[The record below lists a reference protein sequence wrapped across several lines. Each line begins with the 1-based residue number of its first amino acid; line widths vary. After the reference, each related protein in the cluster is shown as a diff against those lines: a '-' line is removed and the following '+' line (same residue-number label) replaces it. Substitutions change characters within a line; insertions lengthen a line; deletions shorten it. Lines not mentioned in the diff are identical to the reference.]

1 MKNIIYTLFFAIT
14 FLLSCK
20 HVPVEKYK
28 NGDFISE
35 LPDPR
40 SIEPLQEWKNQ
51 TSELTASW
59 ASTNYRFR
67 KNYIPNANLIDD
79 LELHGWKNERINA
92 QMLIWSTDTLM
103 DISIEVSD
111 LVNADNRISA
121 ENIKHYYVRNVI
133 CDEFL
138 KGCGPRENKQEHAR
152 LFPDAFETLEA
163 YNHPG
168 RTTRSVWF
176 TIQVPAETIQGRYS
190 GKVSLKNPQGTI
202 KELPLQLTVANY
214 TLPDPKDW
222 VFHLDL
228 WQNPYA
234 VARVENV
241 EVWSEQHFD
250 AMRPLYEMLAD
261 AGQKCIT
268 ATISP
273 KPWGG
278 QTLDPYGS
286 MVNRMLMEDGSWEFE
301 YQVFD
306 RWIDFMTGIGINK
319 EINCYSLISWDE
331 NYHYFDKMKGEDVI
345 IQLTT
350 GSEAYKSY
358 WAPFLFDFHNHLA
371 SKGILDITTIAIDE
385 RPPELM
391 QALAEMIKEHAPGL
405 KISMAT
411 NHMYHSD
418 NIYDLSIGI
427 RFLPED
433 PEIIQNRRKNGLITT
448 FYTACNPPFPN
459 TYSFSPPSE
468 STWMGWF
475 ASANNLDGYL
485 RWAYNSWV
493 EDPLKDTRFRRWP
506 SGDAFLVYPG
516 SRSSIRFEKL
526 RDGFEDFEKIHI
538 LRKELTDDSDAPSL
552 SKLELLDEYLD
563 RFKQYPPTEEDIP
576 KNIEEAQLFL
586 NRLLK

>member
-1 MKNIIYTLFFAIT
+1 MKNIVIPFLFVCTLLI
-14 FLLSCK
+14 SCGQAR
-20 HVPVEKYK
+20 VENNKR
-28 NGDFISE
+28 GVFISE

-40 SIEPLQEWKNQ
+40 PVNPPQEWANQ
-51 TSELTASW
+51 DPGLKASW
-59 ASTNYRFR
+59 ASTNFRFP
-67 KNYIPNANLIDD
+67 KNYMPKENLINKLDF
-79 LELHGWKNERINA
+79 HGWRNERINA
-92 QMLIWSTDTLM
+92 QLLIWSPDTIM
-103 DISIEVSD
+103 DISIEASD
-111 LVNADNRISA
+111 LLNGGNKIPG

-133 CDEFL
+133 CDAFL
-138 KGCGPRENKQEHAR
+138 TACGPRENKEEYAR

-168 RTTRSVWF
+168 QTSRSVWF
-176 TIQVPAETIQGRYS
+176 TIQVPAEASPGMYT
-190 GKVSLKNPQGTI
+190 GKISLKTPQGTI
-202 KELPLQLTVANY
+202 KEMPFQVNVSNY
-214 TLPDPKDW
+214 SVPDPKDW
-222 VFHLDL
+222 TFHLDL

-234 VARVENV
+234 VARMEKV
-241 EVWSEQHFD
+241 EVWSEEHFD
-250 AMRPLYEMLAD
+250 AMKPLFKMLAN

-278 QTLDPYGS
+278 QTLDPFGS
-286 MVNRMLMEDGSWEFE
+286 MVNRVLLEDGSWEFD

-306 RWIDFMTGIGINK
+306 KWIDFMIELGISK

-331 NYHYFDKMKGEDVI
+331 NYHFYDKIKKEEVS

-350 GSEAYKSY
+350 GSEEYKSY
-358 WAPFLFDFHNHLA
+358 WIPFLHDFSDHLSA
-371 SKGILDITTIAIDE
+371 RGLLNNTSIAIDE

-391 QALAEMIKEHAPGL
+391 HALTEMINEHAPGL
-405 KISMAT
+405 KIAMAT

-418 NIYDLSIGI
+418 NIHDLSIGI

-433 PEIIQNRRKNGLITT
+433 QRVTQDRKEKGLITT
-448 FYTACNPPFPN
+448 FYTACNPRFPN

-493 EDPLKDTRFRRWP
+493 EDPLNDTRFRRWP

-516 SRSSIRFEKL
+516 NRSSIRFEKL
-526 RDGFEDFEKIHI
+526 RDGIEDFEKISI
-538 LRKELTDDSDAPSL
+538 LRKELANSSDTASLKQLKLMDEQIKKFMHYPPIEAEIPQNIDDAQSFINSL
-552 SKLELLDEYLD
+552 SK
-563 RFKQYPPTEEDIP
+563 
-576 KNIEEAQLFL
+576 
-586 NRLLK
+586 